1 MLLDLGDRGGSAGSL
16 DMIINA
22 EDHLFISVTE
32 PEHGLLDSDAGR
44 DDHGAVSMAEVM
56 RTEADRMTG
65 RSGQDME
72 IRLPG
77 AVKGGL

>member
-32 PEHGLLDSDAGR
+32 PEHGLLDRNTGR
-44 DDHGAVSMAEVM
+44 DDHGAVSVAEVV
-56 RTEADRMTG
+56 RLDDDRMASG
-65 RSGQDME
+65 SGQGMKV
-72 IRLPG
+72 RLPG
-77 AVKGGL
+77 AVKG